1 MSYMRR
7 FLRRH
12 QYEITEEKYQGL
24 IKKYPFLLK
33 SGSDLLLNDSRKE
46 DSRTESSHRKTTQ
59 SIQELIVSIHTE
71 DWKDV
76 SFLIRAQTDFFIADV
91 AEKGLDHEATLV
103 LKEEGLQFEVIRQIN
118 PDNHP
123 WLDRIIEPGEILT
136 LTKKPHYGTI
146 DTVSGF
152 PADMDGGAT
161 QINYDSVKLA

>member
-12 QYEITEEKYQGL
+12 QYEITKEKYQGL

-33 SGSDLLLNDSRKE
+33 SGSDLLLNDSR
-46 DSRTESSHRKTTQ
+46 TESTHRKTTQ
-59 SIQELIVSIHTE
+59 PIQELIVSIHTE

-76 SFLIRAQTDFFIADV
+76 SFLIHAQTDFFIADV
-91 AEKGLDHEATLV
+91 AEKGFENEARLV
-103 LKEEGLQFEVIRQIN
+103 VKEEGLRFEVIRQIN

-161 QINYDSVKLA
+161 QINYDYVKLAK